1 MPIRDAEVDYIDKKS
16 KTIHLK
22 DGRSEPLSDD
32 AAYSLFESKYARGLR
47 GEARQ
52 VEKDIAKETSPE
64 GYTFLRNM
72 GNSILPKL
80 VNEYVVAPSFAAGR
94 AVTPGEGQ
102 EDMGFFSRFYENLEA
117 KNRGSRQGLSELSEE
132 NPYSAMAGNVGAF
145 AGDIAT
151 PLPKG
156 LRGNPIAGG
165 VAYGALAGEKPA
177 YEDPIG
183 TAKNAAIGGGI
194 GYGAG
199 KLQNVANQR
208 QALRS
213 HSENVARI
221 GETNQQAQRA
231 FVQNVDQKLAGL
243 EKNLPKAGVGK
254 TSLNIPGFVNSEIHV
269 SPIAGSSEANGLIKF
284 FESVEKGLPANVKE
298 GDIRKLYNIIETK
311 MANATANE
319 VPLLNRF
326 REHLVEVLPLRIGQG
341 VAKERFLPKL
351 ISQAQRS
358 IGKTIDAF
366 LADAPVV
373 KELSRKSAN
382 TVSLKGFKERVFSNI
397 EKGLNE
403 LPAEVFADA
412 YQNGT
417 MNQLV
422 SQLVTKSP
430 AYQQLTQDLRGIM
443 KTLSAYGGAG
453 LNTPQGK
460 MYAKANAY
468 LQKIQDDALTGVNS
482 FMSSNGAAEFTMK
495 MNEAAEK
502 AASKISNAV
511 GVKNPFISKN
521 ILPTNVRP
529 VAQPAPQAPE
539 VGSMARAF
547 ETPNFYSNAASKFGG
562 VKGGIGGLIA
572 SQVLG
577 LGNAATGAAGV
588 AGLTALARG
597 ATSPGLIGGI
607 SRHVGQRGGIE
618 GIIYSI
624 SEKPS
629 YTRGVLLD
637 PQDRR
642 DAVAQVENDPD
653 LNNGDKAVLQA
664 RINRGISLEKLLEKY
679 RTE

>member
-32 AAYSLFESKYARGLR
+32 AAYSLFES
-47 GEARQ
+47 GEARNIRQ
-52 VEKDIAKETSPE
+52 GTKQATEDFAKAQGE
-64 GYTFLRNM
+64 GTFSFLRNL
-72 GNSILPKL
+72 GDNAASKFLTQ
-80 VNEYVVAPSFAAGR
+80 YVADPLIAGGR
-94 AVTPGEGQ
+94 AITPGEGQ
-102 EDMGFFSRFYENLEA
+102 EDMGFLSRVYENLEA
-117 KNRGSRQGLSELSEE
+117 KNRGEREARQPIHER
-132 NPYSAMAGNVGAF
+132 NPKSSLAGSAGALGIDV
-145 AGDIAT
+145 ALPT
-151 PLPKG
+151 PKFLK
-156 LRGNPIAGG
+156 NPVAGG

-177 YEDPIG
+177 YEDPLG

-199 KLQNVANQR
+199 RLQNVATQR

-213 HSENVARI
+213 HSENAARI
-221 GETNQQAQRA
+221 GETNQKAQQA
-231 FVQNVDQKLAGL
+231 FVRNVDQKLAGL

-254 TSLNIPGFVNSEIHV
+254 TSLNIPGFVNAEIHV

-298 GDIRKLYNIIETK
+298 ADIRKLYNIVETK

-341 VAKERFLPKL
+341 VAKERFVPKL

-358 IGKTIDAF
+358 MGKTIDVF
-366 LADAPVV
+366 LADAPVI

-382 TVSLKGFKERVFSNI
+382 TISLKGFKERVFANV

-417 MNQLV
+417 LNQVV

-443 KTLSAYGGAG
+443 KNLSAYGRAA

-460 MYAKANAY
+460 MYAKANGY
-468 LQKIQDDALTGVNS
+468 LQKIQDDALTGVNQ
-482 FMSSNGAAEFTMK
+482 FMSSNGAADFTMK

-521 ILPTNVRP
+521 ILPTNIRP
-529 VAQPAPQAPE
+529 VAQVVPQAPE

-577 LGNAATGAAGV
+577 LGNAAAGAAGV

-607 SRHVGQRGGIE
+607 SRQVGQRGGIE